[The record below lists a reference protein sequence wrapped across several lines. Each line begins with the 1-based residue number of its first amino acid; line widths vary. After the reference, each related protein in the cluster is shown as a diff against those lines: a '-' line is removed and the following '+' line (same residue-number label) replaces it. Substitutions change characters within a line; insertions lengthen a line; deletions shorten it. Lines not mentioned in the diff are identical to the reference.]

1 MEILIGLFIVG
12 FILILIL
19 IPLVYYTR
27 QSSDIRLEGELLII
41 RYPFRKVEI
50 HLNND
55 LKSWS
60 LQEARFLWI
69 GKVFAIN
76 LELNS
81 GKWHHVNSR
90 FNPES
95 FENLLELLEGL
106 YEERKRK
113 SDG

>member
-1 MEILIGLFIVG
+1 MEILVGLFIAVI
-12 FILILIL
+12 ILGIIL
-19 IPLVYYTR
+19 IPIFYYTKR
-27 QSSDIRLEGELLII
+27 SSDIRLEGERLII
-41 RYPFRKVEI
+41 RYPLRKIEI
-50 HLNND
+50 HLGKD

-69 GKVFAIN
+69 GKVFAVN

-95 FENLLELLEGL
+95 YENLLEMLEGS
-106 YEERKRK
+106 YMEKNRK
-113 SDG
+113 SDR